1 MAIKPVDNESF
12 YREVDEELRRDQ
24 MRSWW
29 DRYGKLA
36 MLGIVLLLAA
46 IGGYIWWQDRQEKQA
61 GAQGQTLIEAFEAV
75 SSGNKA
81 GAQEKLDQLAA
92 SDLPGYRAAALIT
105 KADLAIE
112 ANDLDGAAKLFQQ
125 IADGGDYAK
134 PYRELATVR
143 MTALQ
148 FDKLPPQAV
157 VDRLKPLAVPE
168 SAWFG
173 SAGEMVAISYLKL
186 NRPQDAAGIF
196 AQLAKDRKVPES
208 IRARAVQ
215 MAGSLG
221 VDAIEDP
228 ASENQEGTQ

>member
-12 YREVDEELRRDQ
+12 YREVDEELRREQ

-36 MLGIVLLLAA
+36 ILGIVLLLAA
-46 IGGYIWWQDRQEKQA
+46 IGGYIWWQNQQEQKA
-61 GAQGQTLIEAFEAV
+61 GEKGEMLIEAFEDV

-81 GAQEKLDQLAA
+81 AAQAKLDQLAQ

-112 ANDLDGAAKLFQQ
+112 ANDLDGAARLFQQ
-125 IADGGDYAK
+125 IADDGDYAA

-157 VDRLKPLAVPE
+157 VDRLRPLAVPE

-186 NRPQDAAGIF
+186 NKPQEAARIF
-196 AQLAKDRKVPES
+196 AQLAKDRQVPES

-228 ASENQEGTQ
+228 AREKQEGTQ

>member
-1 MAIKPVDNESF
+1 MAIKPADNESF

-24 MRSWW
+24 VRGWW
-29 DRYGKLA
+29 SRFGKFVI
-36 MLGIVLLLAA
+36 LGVVLLLAA
-46 IGGYIWWQDRQEKQA
+46 IGGYIWWQNQQEQKA
-61 GAQGQTLIEAFEAV
+61 GERGETLIAAFEDV

-81 GAQEKLDQLAA
+81 AAQEKLDRLAEA
-92 SDLPGYRAAALIT
+92 DSPGYRAAALIT

-112 ANDLDGAAKLFQQ
+112 ANDLDAAAKLFQQ
-125 IADGGDYAK
+125 IADDEDFAA

-157 VDRLKPLAVPE
+157 VDRLKSLAVPE

-186 NRPQDAAGIF
+186 DKPQDAARIF
-196 AQLAKDRKVPES
+196 AQLAKDRKVPQS
-208 IRARAVQ
+208 IQARAVQ

-221 VDAIEDP
+221 IDAIQDP
-228 ASENQEGTQ
+228 SGESQEGTQ

>member
-36 MLGIVLLLAA
+36 IVGVVLLLAA
-46 IGGYIWWQDRQEKQA
+46 IGGYIWWQNQQEQKA
-61 GAQGQTLIEAFEAV
+61 GERGETLIAAFEDV

-81 GAQEKLDQLAA
+81 AAQEKLDRLAEA
-92 SDLPGYRAAALIT
+92 DSPGYRAAALIT

-112 ANDLDGAAKLFQQ
+112 ANDLDAAARLFQQ
-125 IADGGDYAK
+125 IADDEDFAA

-157 VDRLKPLAVPE
+157 VDRLKSLAVPE

-186 NRPQDAAGIF
+186 DKPQDAARIF
-196 AQLAKDRKVPES
+196 AQLAKDRKVPQS
-208 IRARAVQ
+208 IQARAVQ

-221 VDAIEDP
+221 IDAIQDP
-228 ASENQEGTQ
+228 SGESQEGTQ